1 MGANASS
8 AGGPGARAAGATGAT
23 DDLYD
28 LLGVDAEATSDEI
41 KKAFRKLALRE
52 HRAAVPYVVPTN
64 ELS

>member
-8 AGGPGARAAGATGAT
+8 DAGGTAQHGAGQP

-28 LLGVDAEATSDEI
+28 LLGVDVSATEDEI

-52 HRAAVPYVVPTN
+52 HRPLRLLYAVRC
-64 ELS
+64 